1 MLRVTKKEAVF
12 FKYFSEM
19 IDMAHEAA
27 IGLEDLMTN
36 YTDTEVKVKA
46 ITEVEHRCD
55 LQVHLILQKLNAA
68 FITPIDREDI
78 YSIAKE
84 LDEIVDH
91 IEETACRF
99 IIYNIKEIKP
109 AAIEVSKLLTQS
121 VIHLQVLIKEFV
133 HVKVSQ
139 CVINEVIEI
148 NRLENVADEIYRN
161 ELTKLFSQETNAI
174 ELIKWEGIYT
184 YLEKAIDSCEYVTN
198 IIEGVVMKH
207 A

>member
-36 YTDTEVKVKA
+36 FTDIEVKVHA
-46 ITEVEHRCD
+46 ITDVEHRCD

-91 IEETACRF
+91 IEETATRF
-99 IIYNIKEIKP
+99 IIYNIKEVKP
-109 AAIEVSKLLTQS
+109 AAIEVSKLITRS
-121 VIHLQVLIKEFV
+121 IVHLQVLLKEFA
-133 HVKVSQ
+133 HVKVSES
-139 CVINEVIEI
+139 VINEVIEI
-148 NRLENVADEIYRN
+148 NRLENVGDEIYRN
-161 ELTKLFSQETNAI
+161 ELTNLFLQESNAV

-184 YLEKAIDSCEYVTN
+184 YLEKAMDSCEYVTN

>member
-1 MLRVTKKEAVF
+1 MLRVTKKEAIF

-19 IDMAHEAA
+19 IDMAYEAA
-27 IGLEDLMTN
+27 IGLEDLMVN
-36 YTDTEVKVKA
+36 YSDVEIKVKA
-46 ITEVEHRCD
+46 ITEIEHRCD

-91 IEETACRF
+91 IEETATRF
-99 IIYNIKEIKP
+99 IIYNIKDIKP
-109 AAIEVSKLLTQS
+109 AAIEVAKLITQS
-121 VIHLQVLIKEFV
+121 VTHLQVLLKEFA
-133 HVKVSQ
+133 HIKISQ
-139 CVINEVIEI
+139 SVLNEVIEI
-148 NRLENVADEIYRN
+148 NRLENVADDIYRT
-161 ELTKLFSQETNAI
+161 ELTELFLKETNAV
-174 ELIKWEGIYT
+174 ELIKWQGIYT
-184 YLEKAIDSCEYVTN
+184 YLEKAMDSCEYVTN

>member
-12 FKYFSEM
+12 FRYFSEM
-19 IDMAHEAA
+19 IDTALEAA
-27 IGLEDLMTN
+27 IGLEDLMTHF
-36 YTDTEVKVKA
+36 TDTEVKVRA
-46 ITEVEHRCD
+46 ITEIEHRCD
-55 LQVHLILQKLNAA
+55 LQVHMILQKLNAA

-84 LDEIVDH
+84 IDEIVDN
-91 IEETACRF
+91 IEETAARF
-99 IIYNIKEIKP
+99 KIYNIKEIKP
-109 AAIEVSKLLTQS
+109 EAIEISKIITQS
-121 VIHLQVLIKEFV
+121 LVHLQILVKEFA

-139 CVINEVIEI
+139 CVIDEVIEI
-148 NRLENVADEIYRN
+148 NRLENVADEIYRT
-161 ELTKLFSQETNAI
+161 ELTKLFSQDTSAV

-184 YLEKAIDSCEYVTN
+184 YLEKATDSCEYVTN